1 MASYAAGLHGMTR
14 NLAVDL
20 APIRV
25 NLISPGPV
33 LTALWDGVGKDER
46 ENFMESWKGKS
57 TTGEVGRPEDVA
69 ESYLYVMRDWNVSGS
84 VIDTNGGSLL
94 TS

>member
-1 MASYAAGLHGMTR
+1 MTR
-14 NLAVDL
+14 NLALDL

-33 LTALWDGVGKDER
+33 MTSLWDGMTEE
-46 ENFMESWKGKS
+46 ENKAFVDGVKKS
-57 TTGEVGRPEDVA
+57 CTTGAIGTPENVA
-69 ESYLYVMRDWNVSGS
+69 ESYLYVMRDQNCSGS

-94 TS
+94 T